1 MAVGGVG
8 PQGAS
13 PLWRITGWCDSITSF
28 SGVVTM
34 TLRPNNLPK
43 ATDNLLQTEGWNLCV
58 LIPGLGLFFSFLFL
72 AVLLLVLKFQNFL

>member
-1 MAVGGVG
+1 
-8 PQGAS
+8 
-13 PLWRITGWCDSITSF
+13 
-28 SGVVTM
+28 M

-72 AVLLLVLKFQNFL
+72 AVLLLVLKFQTFL